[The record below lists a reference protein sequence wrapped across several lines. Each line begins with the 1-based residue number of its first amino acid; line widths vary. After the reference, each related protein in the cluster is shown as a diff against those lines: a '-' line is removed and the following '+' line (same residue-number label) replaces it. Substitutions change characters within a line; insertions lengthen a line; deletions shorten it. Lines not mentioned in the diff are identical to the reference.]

1 VASTEAQTVDKSP
14 FRTDD
19 YLEAI
24 LAETGNWVVNGPRGE
39 VLCMAAS
46 LNQAIERAAACAG
59 RGAEIMGLS
68 RLPPERI
75 FVSGAQVERLKQ
87 LIAAREVMPL
97 SD

>member
-1 VASTEAQTVDKSP
+1 
-14 FRTDD
+14 
-19 YLEAI
+19 
-24 LAETGNWVVNGPRGE
+24 
-39 VLCMAAS
+39 
-46 LNQAIERAAACAG
+46 
-59 RGAEIMGLS
+59 MGLS